1 MHQIDLFS
9 NTPRERGLNRG
20 VNAGNEG
27 VARGELRESPCEV
40 PKRNRA
46 GPMLTCDREA
56 GTPPSRG
63 RGSRSTSRDALADH
77 KETGKLGAQQQAVFS
92 VLTRSGLAFTRAE
105 LAKQL
110 GMTHGAACGRI
121 NELMKLGLVVETERR
136 VCSVTGANSHG
147 VRAR

>member
-1 MHQIDLFS
+1 MQQLDLLDA
-9 NTPRERGLNRG
+9 PRGLG
-20 VNAGNEG
+20 IPLTTMKKPEG
-27 VARGELRESPCEV
+27 VGSSQPQAARKGT
-40 PKRNRA
+40 RA
-46 GPMLTCDREA
+46 DYTAE
-56 GTPPSRG
+56 PSTDQRG
-63 RGSRSTSRDALADH
+63 MRSTSRDGLADH

-92 VLTRSGLAFTRAE
+92 VLTRTGMAFTRAE

-121 NELMKLGLVVETERR
+121 NELMKLHLVVETERR